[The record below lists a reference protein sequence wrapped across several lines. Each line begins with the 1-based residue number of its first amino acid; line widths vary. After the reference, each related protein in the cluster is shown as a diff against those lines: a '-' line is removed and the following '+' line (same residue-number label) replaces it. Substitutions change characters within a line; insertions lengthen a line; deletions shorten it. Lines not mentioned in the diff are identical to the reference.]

1 MNVLLSAR
9 TEALLAAFTAAI
21 QSPLSAVCCINLD
34 TTSSKEDVTLTFTKV
49 FLSRSKN
56 NLTSLWSQRTLAE
69 GIELFLREKQIPD
82 FVARFI
88 AGVSIGEI
96 DPSTVIAQPASPP

>member
-1 MNVLLSAR
+1 MNVLSTNRADALS
-9 TEALLAAFTAAI
+9 TAFGDAKNN
-21 QSPLSAVCCINLD
+21 PLSAVCCINLD
-34 TTSSKEDVTLTFTKV
+34 VTSSQEEVTSTFTKV

-56 NLTSLWSQRTLAE
+56 NLTFEWSQRTLAE
-69 GIELFLREKQIPD
+69 GIKLFIREKQIPD

-96 DPSTVIAQPASPP
+96 DPTTVVTQTKSPP